1 MQWYYIQNGKTLKS
15 SDSMS
20 RFHYF
25 VVGGKWMSILDSL
38 KRVKK
43 QLIANQHPLAEQS
56 IEFRKTYAVGY
67 AMLIC
72 VNGHP
77 SEIAKDIFRKQV
89 AQLDLP
95 ESSYKEALQTAL
107 NATEE
112 TIHGVLKI
120 LNEPIFKYI
129 FMLDLYCL
137 AQQDHKMTEKEQ
149 EIIVLFEELLQ
160 LSYVEIQFI
169 RGFRLAILKNDNE
182 LAVKVVQTAID
193 QAVNVPQKE
202 LSFFLP
208 GFEYEERLL
217 ATNLHS
223 GQKRVLQYKTL
234 IKGEV
239 VVGTG
244 AELDLN
250 SMEVRFSDGASIIVD
265 GGVLKANGAKFTAS
279 LDANTTML
287 MIRNTASL
295 SIENA
300 AFNGANIVRAIEVSD
315 STLQLINC
323 TFERCYH
330 EERGGAVYVASGERF
345 VARDCVFENCSSL
358 GKGGT
363 LYIAGSAANH
373 MKGRGLFKRLSKDK
387 VKKIQVIFDTCQLK
401 SGISDM
407 GGGIYI
413 YSAEFELKNTKFEQ
427 CKGRAGAAALDA
439 FNCTLNSRDT
449 AFIGCEAPQSYA
461 VVILKETNISTEAQ
475 IGQFKQCE
483 IINSMIH

>member
-95 ESSYKEALQTAL
+95 ESSYKEALQKAL

-120 LNEPIFKYI
+120 LNEPIVKYI

-223 GQKRVLQYKTL
+223 GPKRVLQYKTL

-250 SMEVRFSDGASIIVD
+250 GMEVRFSDGASIIVD

-323 TFERCYH
+323 TFERC
-330 EERGGAVYVASGERF
+330 GAVYVASGERF

-461 VVILKETNISTEAQ
+461 VVMLKEANISTEAQ

>member
-1 MQWYYIQNGKTLKS
+1 MQWNYIQNGKTLKS

-95 ESSYKEALQTAL
+95 ESSYKEALQKAL

-120 LNEPIFKYI
+120 LNEPIVKYI

-250 SMEVRFSDGASIIVD
+250 GMEVRFSDGASIIVD

-315 STLQLINC
+315 SALQLINC

-461 VVILKETNISTEAQ
+461 VVMLKETNISTEAQ

>member
-15 SDSMS
+15 SDGMS

-95 ESSYKEALQTAL
+95 ESSYKEALQKAL

-120 LNEPIFKYI
+120 LNEPIVKYI

-182 LAVKVVQTAID
+182 LAIKVVQTAID

-250 SMEVRFSDGASIIVD
+250 GMEVRFSDGASIIVD

-315 STLQLINC
+315 SKLQLINC

-363 LYIAGSAANH
+363 LYIAGSAAKH

-413 YSAEFELKNTKFEQ
+413 YSAEFELKNAKFEQ

-461 VVILKETNISTEAQ
+461 VVMLKETNISTEAQ
-475 IGQFKQCE
+475 IGQFEQCE

>member
-77 SEIAKDIFRKQV
+77 SEIAKDILRTQV

-95 ESSYKEALQTAL
+95 ESSYKEALQKAL

-120 LNEPIFKYI
+120 LNEPIVKYI

-182 LAVKVVQTAID
+182 LAIKVVQTAID

-250 SMEVRFSDGASIIVD
+250 GMEVRFSDGASIIVD

-461 VVILKETNISTEAQ
+461 VVMLKETNISTEAQ

>member
-1 MQWYYIQNGKTLKS
+1 MKS

-20 RFHYF
+20 RFQYLR
-25 VVGGKWMSILDSL
+25 VGGKWMSILGSL

-43 QLIANQHPLAEQS
+43 QLIANQHPLAEES

-67 AMLIC
+67 ALLIC
-72 VNGHP
+72 VKGHP
-77 SEIAKDIFRKQV
+77 NEIAKDTFRKRV
-89 AQLDLP
+89 VQLNLP
-95 ESSYKEALQTAL
+95 ESFYKEALQTAL
-107 NATEE
+107 NTTEE
-112 TIHGVLKI
+112 TIHHVLKA
-120 LNEPIFKYI
+120 LNKPLFKYV

-149 EIIVLFEELLQ
+149 EIIGLFEELLQ

-193 QAVNVPQKE
+193 QEVNVPQNE

-217 ATNLHS
+217 AMNLHS
-223 GQKRVLQYKTL
+223 GQKRILQYKTL

-239 VVGTG
+239 VVGAG

-250 SMEVRFSDGASIIVD
+250 GMEVRFSDGASIIVD

-287 MIRNTASL
+287 IIRNTASL
-295 SIENA
+295 SIEHA
-300 AFNGANIVRAIEVSD
+300 TFNGANIVRAIEVSD
-315 STLQLINC
+315 SALQLMNC

-345 VARDCVFENCSSL
+345 VARDCMFENCSSL

-363 LYIAGSAANH
+363 LYIAGSVANH
-373 MKGRGLFKRLSKDK
+373 MKGRGLFKRFAKDK
-387 VKKIQVIFDTCQLK
+387 EKKIQVILHTCHIK
-401 SGISDM
+401 SGISDV

-413 YSAEFELKNTKFEQ
+413 YSAELELTNTTFEQ

-439 FNCTLNSRDT
+439 FNCTLNSGET
-449 AFIGCEAPQSYA
+449 AYIRCEAPPSYA
-461 VVILKETNISTEAQ
+461 VVMLKDTNVSTETQ
-475 IGQFKQCE
+475 IGQFEQCE
-483 IINSMIH
+483 VINSIMH